1 MRDYNEIE
9 NVQGSLQSNILERTG
24 LLKEGGGAINT
35 IQKIVLPKQVK
46 NAIICRVLAY

>member
-24 LLKEGGGAINT
+24 LLKEGGAINT

-46 NAIICRVLAY
+46 NAIICKVLAY